1 MKSRRRY
8 LLGFVLV
15 LALAVVGLLLTSCG
29 GDEGD
34 GGDGGGEEAKVFKIG
49 YSADLSGGYS
59 SYDTPIRDGAQFAVD
74 EINAAGGVAGMQLEL
89 IVKDNKND
97 KPLAVQTTQELLDE
111 GIGYLIGTT
120 SDHVT
125 ACNRLAAEVEVP
137 SDTGDGTAP
146 NLPKDCGEWTFQYIM
161 ADNLQGASMANYCYT
176 ELGYRTA
183 YLLKSPDVAYS
194 NNLPLYFKEVFEKLG
209 GEVVGISDYKL
220 EAGDFSAQ
228 VTKIKGTSPAPD
240 MIYTPMF
247 LPDTPVFLKQLRAAG
262 VEIPVVSGEANDTK
276 DVLSA
281 GPKALDG
288 MIMPTFGYPEPG
300 TPLADF
306 FAKYEETTGSEPE
319 TVIVANGYD
328 IIYILKAALEK
339 TGGEGG
345 MALRDAIAELSGV
358 EVATTDNFV
367 MDPVTRQAKREIT
380 LIKMEGDVFTYVQQ
394 LPYPDYVPEP
404 Y

>member
-1 MKSRRRY
+1 MRKRHA
-8 LLGFVLV
+8 LLGAGV
-15 LALAVVGLLLTSCG
+15 LAVAAMLLPAGC
-29 GDEGD
+29 GD
-34 GGDGGGEEAKVFKIG
+34 GGDSSTDGKVFKIG

-97 KPLAVQTTQELLDE
+97 KALAVQTTQELLDE

-125 ACNRLAAEVEVP
+125 AGNRLAAEHEVP

-146 NLPKDCGEWTFQYIM
+146 NLPKDSGEWTFQYIM
-161 ADNLQGASMANYCYT
+161 TDNLQGAAMANYCYT

-183 YLLKSPDVAYS
+183 YLVKSPDVAYS

-209 GEVVGISDYKL
+209 GTVVGISDYKL

-228 VTKIKGTSPAPD
+228 VTKIKNASPTPD

-247 LPDTPVFLKQLRAAG
+247 LPDTPVFLTQLKAAG
-262 VEIPVVSGEANDTK
+262 VDIPVVSGEANDTN
-276 DVLSA
+276 DVLSV
-281 GPKALDG
+281 GPEALDG
-288 MIMPTFGYPEPG
+288 MIMPTFGYPVAG
-300 TPLADF
+300 SALADLY
-306 FAKYEETTGSEPE
+306 AKYEEKTGSAPE
-319 TVIVANGYD
+319 TVIVGNGYD
-328 IIYILKAALEK
+328 IVYILKAALEASD
-339 TGGEGG
+339 GEGG
-345 MALRDAIAELSGV
+345 AALRDALANLSGV
-358 EVATTDNFV
+358 KLSTGDNFV
-367 MDPVTRQAKREIT
+367 MDPTTRQAKREIA
-380 LIKMEGDVFTYVQQ
+380 LLKMDGDVFTYVKQ
-394 LPYPDYVPEP
+394 LPYPDYVPAP